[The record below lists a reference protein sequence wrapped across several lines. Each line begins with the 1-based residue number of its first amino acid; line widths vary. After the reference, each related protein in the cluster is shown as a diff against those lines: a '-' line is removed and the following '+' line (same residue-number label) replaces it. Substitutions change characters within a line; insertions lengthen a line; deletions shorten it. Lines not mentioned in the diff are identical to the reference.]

1 MDVEKICRTCLSL
14 TGPLMSIY
22 DDGSGSCLVD
32 MLASFTKSKVSPN
45 NTLSRPKSI
54 SNNFAPQPRRED
66 NLPTRVCLKC
76 ISDINHCYSFQLKCE
91 SSNRTLRQL
100 LPNALPEEP
109 EVVATAAK
117 PAVDTKDAT
126 VQTNAVTTSTS
137 EAQTDEV
144 ATTTVD
150 EHNSS
155 MAKPTVLAFEA
166 EGVEEFD
173 YEFTDEQDVLPS
185 KNNAENIIL
194 HVEKDNIKFETEMLY
209 NESTGELLE
218 QRAKTTPAK
227 QKEYKYRLVSNG
239 SGDTYIAPEPAPT
252 LSQMTTR
259 KSASKLLQ
267 QQQQQQQ
274 QQQSDLNENQQQLQQ
289 QQETQST
296 SKRSTR
302 RRTAAKMDEE
312 SEETETVSQAKLK
325 ATNTNELEDPK
336 ANFHCDRCNAGFV
349 LEKSLIIHRR
359 QNGCTNRSF
368 KCNECERVFVSMNH
382 LTEHQATHAAHNCQ
396 ECGTRFDSREQLG
409 WHMVETHKRNLRNQC
424 NVCQKGKSV
433 ASVVFKA
440 KSNCIAVFTML
451 STLRDHMRI
460 HTGEKPFVCNVCGKG
475 FTQNANLRQHKLRHS
490 DIKRFK
496 CDLCSNSFVTKAE
509 LTSHART
516 HTGDRPYECE
526 VCSSKFTTSC
536 SLAKHKRKHTG
547 ERPYSCDLCPMRF
560 TALNV
565 LKNHRRTHTGERPFV
580 CPFCSKSFTQRGD
593 CQMHQ
598 RTHQGD
604 KVYICPVCS
613 KEFKSMNDMRTHLT
627 MHEQQDKRLVHFTLL
642 SNKENGSTT
651 EARDDDSDAADAD
664 MM

>member
-14 TGPLMSIY
+14 SGPLLSIY

-32 MLASFTKSKVSPN
+32 MLAAFTKTK
-45 NTLSRPKSI
+45 
-54 SNNFAPQPRRED
+54 PRRED
-66 NLPTRVCLKC
+66 NLPARVCLKC
-76 ISDINHCYSFQLKCE
+76 ISDINHCYSFKLKCE
-91 SSNRTLRQL
+91 NSNRTLRQL

-109 EVVATAAK
+109 DVLFAAAK
-117 PAVDTKDAT
+117 PAADTKDAT
-126 VQTNAVTTSTS
+126 AQTDAVATSTS

-144 ATTTVD
+144 TTSAAED
-150 EHNSS
+150 HNGNGSL
-155 MAKPTVLAFEA
+155 AKPTVIAYEA

-173 YEFTDEQDVLPS
+173 YEFTDELTS
-185 KNNAENIIL
+185 KDNAENIIL

-218 QRAKTTPAK
+218 QRAKAVPSK

-239 SGDTYIAPEPAPT
+239 SGDTYIAPEPAPA

-259 KSASKLLQ
+259 KSASKLLLQ

-274 QQQSDLNENQQQLQQ
+274 PSDREENQQQ
-289 QQETQST
+289 ESQST
-296 SKRSTR
+296 SKRSSR
-302 RRTAAKMDEE
+302 RRTAAKLDEE
-312 SEETETVSQAKLK
+312 QPADEPDAVKRHK
-325 ATNTNELEDPK
+325 AHNANELEDPK

-368 KCNECERVFVSMNH
+368 KCNECERVFVSLNH

-409 WHMVETHKRNLRNQC
+409 RHMVQTHKRNLRNQC
-424 NVCQKGKSV
+424 NVCQK
-433 ASVVFKA
+433 
-440 KSNCIAVFTML
+440 VFTML

-496 CDLCSNSFVTKAE
+496 CELCNNSFVTKAE

-516 HTGDRPYECE
+516 HTGVKPYECE
-526 VCSSKFTTSC
+526 VCSSRFTTSC

-547 ERPYSCDLCPMRF
+547 ERPYPCDLCPMRF

-604 KVYICPVCS
+604 KIYICPVCS
-613 KEFKSMNDMRTHLT
+613 EEFKSMNEMRTHLT

-651 EARDDDSDAADAD
+651 ETREEDSDADAADAD